1 MRALLQ
7 GEGVPLIKGK
17 EDWRLNL
24 DEIFNFVD
32 KKEKFQK
39 AVEKTVLIMEII

>member
-1 MRALLQ
+1 MLSQLEDVRALLQ

-32 KKEKFQK
+32 KKEKF
-39 AVEKTVLIMEII
+39 